1 MQHLRVRGLSVKRV
15 TKISIAIA
23 CAFGMSAALAQSV
36 QRGGVTVSNSGEAT
50 QTVAQASTSAPIQT
64 AQAGGSATGAS
75 AGGAAAGAGL
85 GTTLVVVGAAVAAIA
100 IASDSDSP
108 VSH

>member
-1 MQHLRVRGLSVKRV
+1 MKRM

-36 QRGGVTVSNSGEAT
+36 QRGGVTVSNAGEAT

-64 AQAGGSATGAS
+64 AQAGGTATGAS
-75 AGGAAAGAGL
+75 SGGAAAGINVGK
-85 GTTLVVVGAAVAAIA
+85 TLLVVGAAVAAIA
-100 IASDSDSP
+100 IASDSDSHSP
-108 VSH
+108 GGH